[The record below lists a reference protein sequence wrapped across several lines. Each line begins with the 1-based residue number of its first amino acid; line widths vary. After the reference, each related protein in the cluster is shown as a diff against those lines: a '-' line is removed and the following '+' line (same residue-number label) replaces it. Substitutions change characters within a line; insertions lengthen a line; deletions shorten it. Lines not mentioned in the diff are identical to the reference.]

1 MNNICC
7 RLFLNS
13 LVHKTTT
20 STYSLL
26 SPSCCVAIE
35 PFNLFPFLCGPTIF
49 VKGLQ
54 GQRTSLKLEAPPFH
68 HHHQHHSSKE
78 TPLLMF
84 QLKSAYTPCKCYTL
98 LIFILFFSYILLLC
112 SWKRRL
118 FSSQL
123 PIQKMTKNTCSSSFS
138 WCCIAIGVQRGT
150 NCAIEVLGY
159 QFK

>member
-13 LVHKTTT
+13 LVHKTPT

-26 SPSCCVAIE
+26 SPLCCVAIE

-78 TPLLMF
+78 TTLLMF
-84 QLKSAYTPCKCYTL
+84 QSKSAYTPCKCYTL
-98 LIFILFFSYILLLC
+98 LIYFIFFSYILLLC

-118 FSSQL
+118 SSSQL
-123 PIQKMTKNTCSSSFS
+123 PDTKNDEKHLLF
-138 WCCIAIGVQRGT
+138 IFFLVLYRNRGARGDKLC
-150 NCAIEVLGY
+150 NRGIKLLV
-159 QFK
+159 